1 MDFGLRRRLGAD
13 RENVILDGGIISR
26 LRNDVEDLFEV
37 TDAVVP
43 RRAQQ
48 GVIVFTGRLLM
59 DDADRSY
66 DLLAER
72 WAHHDYTPLLRKQ
85 AQRSSS
91 GMGQQQIIA
100 QPGLVK
106 PRPAN
111 PWINLVLFVATV
123 LSVIF
128 MGAMNEGA
136 DPLTNPASI
145 LEGVPFAFTLLAI
158 LGTHEFGHY
167 FAARRHKVA
176 VTLPYF
182 IPMPLSFVGTFGA
195 FIQLR
200 SPVRNR
206 NQLFDVGV
214 AGPLAGLLV
223 AIPLLLLGLAMSPVQ
238 PLPPEGGYILEGN
251 SLLYL
256 GAKYLVTGQILP
268 ANGLDVMLHPMAF
281 AAWFGLLVTAFNLLP
296 VGQLDGGH
304 VVFTLVGD
312 KIRIL
317 GTLFVAVLLVMGVA
331 LWQGWF
337 TWAILIFFLLGVGH
351 PPPLNDVTPLD
362 AKRKRWALLTIAV
375 FILVFVPV
383 PLTVVA
389 P

>member
-1 MDFGLRRRLGAD
+1 MGFGLRQRLAAV
-13 RENVILDGGIISR
+13 RENIILDGEIVGR
-26 LRNDVEDLFEV
+26 LRADVEDVFEV
-37 TDAVVP
+37 SDISVP

-48 GVIVFTGRLLM
+48 GVIVFTGRLLTN
-59 DDADRSY
+59 DADWAY
-66 DLLAER
+66 DVLAER
-72 WAHHDYTPLLRKQ
+72 WARHEYTPLLRKYK
-85 AQRSSS
+85 
-91 GMGQQQIIA
+91 GQHQFIA

-111 PWINLVLFVATV
+111 PRINLALFIVTV
-123 LSVIF
+123 LSVLF
-128 MGAMNEGA
+128 VGAMNEGA
-136 DPLTNPASI
+136 NPLADPTSI

-167 FAARRHKVA
+167 FAARRHQVA

-200 SPVRNR
+200 SPVCNR

-214 AGPLAGLLV
+214 AGPLAGLV
-223 AIPLLLLGLAMSPVQ
+223 VTIPLLLYGLALSPVE
-238 PLPPEGGYILEGN
+238 PLPSEGGYILEGN

-256 GAKYLVTGQILP
+256 GAKYLVHGQILP
-268 ANGLDVMLHPMAF
+268 GNGVDVMLHPMAF

-304 VVFTLVGD
+304 VIFTLVGSR
-312 KIRIL
+312 IRVV
-317 GTLFVAVLLVMGVA
+317 GTLFVAALLVMGVV
-331 LWQGWF
+331 LWQGWL
-337 TWAILIFFLLGVGH
+337 TWAVLIFLLGVGH

-362 AKRKRWALLTIAV
+362 GKRRLLALLVIFV

-383 PLTVVA
+383 PLTVVT

>member
-1 MDFGLRRRLGAD
+1 MDFGLRRRLATQG
-13 RENVILDGGIISR
+13 ENVILDGGIVVR
-26 LRNDVEDLFEV
+26 LRADVEDLFEV
-37 TDAVVP
+37 TEISTP
-43 RRAQQ
+43 RLARQ
-48 GVIVFTGRLLM
+48 GVIVFTGRLLVN
-59 DDADRSY
+59 DADQAY
-66 DLLAER
+66 ELLAER
-72 WAHHDYTPLLRKQ
+72 WARHEYTPLLRK
-85 AQRSSS
+85 ARD
-91 GMGQQQIIA
+91 GHQIVG

-106 PRPAN
+106 VRPSN
-111 PWINLVLFVATV
+111 PWINLALFVATV
-123 LSVIF
+123 FSVVL
-128 MGAMNEGA
+128 MGALNEGA
-136 DPLTNPASI
+136 NPLADPASI
-145 LEGVPFAFTLLAI
+145 LAGVPFAFTLLAI

-167 FAARRHKVA
+167 FAARRHRVA

-214 AGPLAGLLV
+214 AGPLAGLV
-223 AIPLLLLGLAMSPVQ
+223 VTIPLLLYGLAKSPVQ
-238 PLPPEGGYILEGN
+238 PLPTDQGYILEGN

-256 GAKYLVTGQILP
+256 GAKYLIHGQILP
-268 ANGLDVMLHPMAF
+268 SNGVDVMLHPMAF

-304 VVFTLVGD
+304 VIFTLVGD
-312 KIRIL
+312 RIRYV
-317 GTLFVAVLLVMGVA
+317 GTVFVAALLVMGIA

-337 TWAILIFFLLGVGH
+337 VWAFLIFLLGVGH

-362 AKRKRWALLTIAV
+362 GRRKLLAVLTILI

-383 PLTVVA
+383 PLRIVNV
-389 P
+389 

>member
-1 MDFGLRRRLGAD
+1 MGFGLRRRLATG
-13 RENVILDGGIISR
+13 RENVILDGAIIGR
-26 LRNDVEDLFEV
+26 LRADVEDLFEV
-37 TDAVVP
+37 IDVSTP
-43 RRAQQ
+43 RQAQQ
-48 GVIVFTGRLLM
+48 GVVVFTGQLLM
-59 DDADRSY
+59 RDPDRAY
-66 DLLAER
+66 ELLAER
-72 WAHHDYTPLLRKQ
+72 WAHHDYTPLLRVH
-85 AQRSSS
+85 R
-91 GMGQQQIIA
+91 GQHQIIG
-100 QPGLVK
+100 QPGLVR

-111 PWINLVLFVATV
+111 PWINLALFLATV
-123 LSVIF
+123 LSVVFI
-128 MGAMNEGA
+128 GALNEGSNPLS
-136 DPLTNPASI
+136 DPTSI
-145 LEGVPFAFTLLAI
+145 VQGVPFAFTLLAI

-167 FAARRHKVA
+167 FAARRHRVA

-214 AGPLAGLLV
+214 AGPLAGLMV
-223 AIPLLLLGLAMSPVQ
+223 AIPLLLYGLSLSPVQ
-238 PLPPEGGYILEGN
+238 PLPSEGGYILEGN

-256 GAKYLVTGQILP
+256 AAKYLVHGQLLP
-268 ANGLDVMLHPMAF
+268 SNGLDVMLHPMAF

-304 VVFTLVGD
+304 VIFTLVGN
-312 KIRIL
+312 RIQYV
-317 GTLFVAVLLVMGVA
+317 GTLFVAALLIMGVA

-337 TWAILIFFLLGVGH
+337 VWALLIFLLGVGH
-351 PPPLNDVTPLD
+351 PPPLNDISPLNS
-362 AKRKRWALLTIAV
+362 KRKLLASLTILV
-375 FILVFVPV
+375 FALVFVPV

>member
-1 MDFGLRRRLGAD
+1 MSYGLGERLSSP
-13 RENVILDGGIISR
+13 RENVILDGGLVAR
-26 LRNDVEDLFEV
+26 LRADVEGVFEV
-37 TDAVVP
+37 TDISTP
-43 RRAQQ
+43 RKAQQ
-48 GVIVFTGRLLM
+48 GVIVFSGRLM
-59 DDADRSY
+59 MEDADRAY
-66 DLLAER
+66 ELLAER
-72 WAHHDYTPLLRKQ
+72 WAHHDYTPLLRKH
-85 AQRSSS
+85 
-91 GMGQQQIIA
+91 GQGHQVIG

-111 PWINLVLFVATV
+111 PWINLALFVATV
-123 LSVIF
+123 LSVVL
-128 MGAMNEGA
+128 MGALNEGA
-136 DPLTNPASI
+136 NPLQDPTSLLLGI
-145 LEGVPFAFTLLAI
+145 PFAFTMLSI

-167 FAARRHKVA
+167 FAARRHRLA

-214 AGPLAGLLV
+214 AGPLAGMV
-223 AIPLLLLGLAMSPVQ
+223 IAIPLLLYGLALSPVE
-238 PLPPEGGYILEGN
+238 PLPSEGGYIMEGN

-256 GAKYLVTGQILP
+256 GAKYLIHGQILP
-268 ANGLDVMLHPMAF
+268 GNGVDVMLHPVAF

-304 VVFTLVGD
+304 VIFTLIGDRIRYVG
-312 KIRIL
+312 
-317 GTLFVAVLLVMGVA
+317 TVFVAVLLIMGVA

-337 TWAILIFFLLGVGH
+337 VWAVLIFMLGVGH

-362 AKRKRWALLTIAV
+362 DRRKLLAWVVILI
-375 FILVFVPV
+375 FLLVFVPV
-383 PLTVVA
+383 PLKIIA

>member
-1 MDFGLRRRLGAD
+1 MDFGLRGRLAANK
-13 RENVILDGGIISR
+13 ENVILDGEVLGR
-26 LRNDVEDLFEV
+26 LRRGIEDLFEV
-37 TDAVVP
+37 TDVTVP
-43 RRAQQ
+43 RQAQQ

-59 DDADRSY
+59 KDADRAY
-66 DLLAER
+66 ELLAER
-72 WAHHDYTPLLRKQ
+72 WAHQDYTPILRKHGGELQ
-85 AQRSSS
+85 L
-91 GMGQQQIIA
+91 IA

-111 PWINLVLFVATV
+111 PWINLGLFVATV
-123 LSVIF
+123 LSVLFI
-128 MGAMNEGA
+128 GALNEGA
-136 DPLTNPASI
+136 RPFADPASI
-145 LEGVPFAFTLLAI
+145 SKGVPFAFTMLAI

-214 AGPLAGLLV
+214 AGPLAGLV
-223 AIPLLLLGLAMSPVQ
+223 IAIPLLLYGLAISPVGPMPTQ
-238 PLPPEGGYILEGN
+238 GNYYLEGN

-256 GAKYLVTGQILP
+256 GAKYLIHGQILP
-268 ANGLDVMLHPMAF
+268 GNGLDVMLNPIAF

-304 VVFTLVGD
+304 VIFTLIGD
-312 KIRIL
+312 KIQIV
-317 GTLFVAVLLVMGVA
+317 GTLFVAALLVMGVM

-337 TWAILIFFLLGVGH
+337 VWALLIFLLGVGH
-351 PPPLNDVTPLD
+351 PPPLNDVTPLSRE
-362 AKRKRWALLTIAV
+362 RKLLALLTIFI
-375 FILVFVPV
+375 FILVFTPV
-383 PLTVVA
+383 PLTVISL
-389 P
+389 